1 MPRVLIAIW
10 LPTTFTTICCILGL
24 YHWFF
29 FLPAIVGAADIR
41 SRYLDF
47 RHLVKLRRLAFTEY
61 TYMGLVGKT
70 FRRYR
75 SSACQ
80 RYAAVA
86 AIPEMYYVFRG
97 NGYEWWHVLPDGTFS
112 RKSPYLDYKFYKSL
126 FFGTR

>member
-41 SRYLDF
+41 SRYHDY
-47 RHLVKLRRLAFTEY
+47 RRLKSFGYQSYDYVPLAKIAK
-61 TYMGLVGKT
+61 L
-70 FRRYR
+70 YR

-80 RYAAVA
+80 RNAAIA
-86 AIPEMYYVFRG
+86 AIPHMRELFEAL
-97 NGYEWWHVLPDGTFS
+97 GYRWWHVLPDGTFS
-112 RKSPYLDYKFYKSL
+112 RKSPYLDYRFYKSL